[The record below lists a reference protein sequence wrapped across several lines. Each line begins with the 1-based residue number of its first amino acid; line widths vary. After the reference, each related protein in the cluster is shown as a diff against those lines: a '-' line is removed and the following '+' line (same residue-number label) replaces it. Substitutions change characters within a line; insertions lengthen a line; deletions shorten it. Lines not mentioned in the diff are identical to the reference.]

1 MFVVDNG
8 TPVKDSEHLLLDKD
22 QPDIVSRRL
31 FKQLDDLRPDEDL
44 MVPGGM
50 QFPPPIAAHA
60 LRWYLILEI
69 DGTLLF
75 KFSAS
80 LAILASAH

>member
-31 FKQLDDLRPDEDL
+31 FKQLDSLRPDEDL
-44 MVPGGM
+44 MVPGAM
-50 QFPPPIAAHA
+50 HDCLNYQQCVKEF
-60 LRWYLILEI
+60 
-69 DGTLLF
+69 
-75 KFSAS
+75 
-80 LAILASAH
+80 